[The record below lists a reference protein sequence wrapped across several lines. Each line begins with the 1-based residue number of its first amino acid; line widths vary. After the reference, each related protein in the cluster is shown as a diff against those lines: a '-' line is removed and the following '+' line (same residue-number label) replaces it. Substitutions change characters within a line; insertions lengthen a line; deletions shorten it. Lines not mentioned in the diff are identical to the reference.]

1 MRKIVVCLSFAG
13 ALLFGLVACKDKPK
27 PPMPNVVTYGS
38 ESVTVDSIAPDT
50 ALVVVE
56 DTTVSVGVVTTPEA
70 HPKHHE
76 KSHSNSSNGKHPK
89 GKKHPP
95 QGKAKSQQQ

>member
-1 MRKIVVCLSFAG
+1 MRKIVLCLSFAG
-13 ALLFGLVACKDKPK
+13 ALLFGLVACNDKKPK

-70 HPKHHE
+70 HPKHPA
-76 KSHSNSSNGKHPK
+76 KSKNHHSKDAK

-95 QGKAKSQQQ
+95 QGKAKSQQK